1 MKALLE
7 RMTRSGMALYNDLR
21 RREGLPLY
29 RGSMFDMHVEKSRAI
44 FQVGVPGLDYPRS
57 DWPANLQFIGALL
70 PHRSRAREGEGALPA
85 DVERKC
91 DRYRS
96 LVVVSQ
102 GTTDNR
108 DPEKLFE
115 PSLQAL
121 ARTEHLVVV
130 TTGGRHTDALRAR
143 FAHDNVVVEDWI
155 DFHALLPRASAF
167 LTNGGF
173 GSVLLALSYGVPLLL
188 AGKLEGKAD
197 INARVAWAG
206 AGVDLRT
213 ERPTPAQIVRGLA
226 RVVGNGDEACRI
238 RTGVARVRA
247 ELARFDA
254 CEIVRAKLE
263 ADGVVGGI
271 EARLQRDRMVD
282 AGQDAGQGRA

>member
-1 MKALLE
+1 
-7 RMTRSGMALYNDLR
+7 
-21 RREGLPLY
+21 
-29 RGSMFDMHVEKSRAI
+29 
-44 FQVGVPGLDYPRS
+44 
-57 DWPANLQFIGALL
+57 
-70 PHRSRAREGEGALPA
+70 
-85 DVERKC
+85 
-91 DRYRS
+91 
-96 LVVVSQ
+96 VVSQ

-108 DPEKLFE
+108 DAEKLFA
-115 PSLQAL
+115 PSLTAL
-121 ARTEHLVVV
+121 AQSEHLVVV

-143 FAHDNVVVEDWI
+143 FTHDNVVVEDWI

-213 ERPTPAQIVRGLA
+213 ERPTPARIVRGLA
-226 RVVGNGDEACRI
+226 RVVGDGDEARLI
-238 RTGVARVRA
+238 RAGVARIRA

-254 CEIVRAKLE
+254 CSIVEAKLA
-263 ADGVVGGI
+263 ADGVV
-271 EARLQRDRMVD
+271 
-282 AGQDAGQGRA
+282 AGQPSKVSPVRIEFS